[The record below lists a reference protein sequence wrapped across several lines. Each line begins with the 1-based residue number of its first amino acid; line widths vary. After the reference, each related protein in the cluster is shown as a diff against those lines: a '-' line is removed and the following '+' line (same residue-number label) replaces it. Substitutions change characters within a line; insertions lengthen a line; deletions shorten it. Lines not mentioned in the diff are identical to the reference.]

1 MEKTKNTLQTKK
13 VYEIDK
19 PLQMVK
25 MANLLKDHIVKN
37 NLYANIAGKNY
48 VMVEGWQFAGG
59 LMGLFPRI
67 VKVESLG
74 TNKWMAQAEIVAV
87 KTKEVMAS
95 GYAICSK
102 EESKKKTFDEYA
114 ILSMAQT
121 RAIGKAYRNLIGW
134 VIKMTGYES
143 TPAEEM
149 KKGNEPIEGVKKDQV
164 KNIMAVEPEKEKIK
178 KLAKE
183 MGIDTVKQIEK
194 ETEITIDWKN
204 LTKVQASRIYAELL
218 NHQVK

>member
-1 MEKTKNTLQTKK
+1 MEKTLTTRKT
-13 VYEIDK
+13 YEIDK
-19 PLQMVK
+19 PQQMIK
-25 MANLLKDHIVKN
+25 MANVLKAHIVKN
-37 NLYANIAGKNY
+37 NLYAVIAGKNY

-67 VKVESLG
+67 TKVESIG
-74 TNKWMAQAEIVAV
+74 PNKWLAQAEIVS
-87 KTKEVMAS
+87 KKNNEVMAT
-95 GYAICSK
+95 GFAICSK
-102 EESKKKTFDEYA
+102 EEAKKKTFDEYA

-149 KKGNEPIEGVKKDQV
+149 KKGNEPAEGVKQEQSKV
-164 KNIMAVEPEKEKIK
+164 KGMMAGEAEKEKIK

-183 MGIDTVKQIEK
+183 LKLTTIRQIEK
-194 ETEITIDWKN
+194 ATGLTIDLENMIK
-204 LTKVQASRIYAELL
+204 TQATRIYAELL
-218 NHQVK
+218 NKQMKK